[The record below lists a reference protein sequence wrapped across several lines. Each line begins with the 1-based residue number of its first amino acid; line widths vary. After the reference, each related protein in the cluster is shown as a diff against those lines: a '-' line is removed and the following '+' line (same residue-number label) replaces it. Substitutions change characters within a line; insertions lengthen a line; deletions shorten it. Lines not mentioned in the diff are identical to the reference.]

1 MLAAIRQWVIKTMM
15 KGQTGVVQTLPK
27 NDLIELNTQITAQR
41 LMQNGVDPEA
51 LKNADQ
57 VENIV
62 NQIDKPKVI
71 PADSVAGKGITEQ
84 LLGKKKAE
92 VFDLEGNKI
101 SEGSK
106 IIGGKQI
113 KPIDE
118 LENFNVGKEPISE
131 KFINFTIQDIN
142 KKEPLEGMKIANK
155 IIKREGE
162 FKDLTEAQSQRILKE
177 TDDHLTGKDIDYD
190 PEDFYAKGGRAGFAM
205 GLGPRFLK
213 FLNQNNPAQAYKKYL
228 QSVKDRAQK
237 GDMKS
242 LAPEMGAVT
251 ASGIFVNRR
260 ISDVLES
267 MKNQDME
274 NSLENFTKELEQ
286 DDFYKERPE
295 LKDKMIENYTEKM
308 FGEKRAAGGRIGYKD
323 GPKITIQAAGSKTG
337 KNQID
342 DAPKGITYDSESI
355 DAIIKADIP
364 ISQKIDLLA
373 DYQYSK
379 GRTRIDNKDQEIFL
393 DEGGYKNRNI
403 GLGFNKD
410 GEGFSGTVMRNL
422 ETGDDDFKI
431 RFLKRF
437 ANGGR
442 IGLAGGM
449 TKRAFLKLMGG
460 VGAGIAGLK
469 SGIVGF
475 GGKQAGKEVAKEVV
489 KSTTTPPPY
498 FFKLAEKIKFMGDDT
513 LATQDKAIAKKYKDY
528 VMEEDFAGNIE
539 IIKKGEDLQGNKLED
554 VYMSYKVDEVPVK
567 GKKGS
572 SKIEEYE
579 EFTARPDGEGKMKD
593 IEQGVPDEVID
604 EAGDVDSM
612 TLKRAGGGIARMLG
626 E

>member
-1 MLAAIRQWVIKTMM
+1 MLAAIRQWVIRTMM

-71 PADSVAGKGITEQ
+71 PADSAAGKGITEQ
-84 LLGKKKAE
+84 LLGKKKGE

-118 LENFNVGKEPISE
+118 LENFNVGKEPVSE

-213 FLNQNNPAQAYKKYL
+213 FLSQNNPAQAYKKYL

-242 LAPEMGAVT
+242 LAPELGAVS
-251 ASGIFVNRR
+251 AGGIFVNRR
-260 ISDVLES
+260 MSDVLES

-274 NSLENFTKELEQ
+274 NSLENFTKELNA
-286 DDFYKERPE
+286 DPFYEKYPE

-323 GPKITIQAAGSKTG
+323 GPKIKIQAAGSKTG
-337 KNQID
+337 KNQIEG
-342 DAPKGITYDSESI
+342 APEGITYDSESI

-469 SGIVGF
+469 SGIIGL

-513 LATQDKAIAKKYKDY
+513 LATKDKVIAKKYKDY

-567 GKKGS
+567 GKKGFT
-572 SKIEEYE
+572 KVEEYE

-604 EAGDVDSM
+604 EAGDPDSM
-612 TLKRAGGGIARMLG
+612 TLKKADGGIARMLG